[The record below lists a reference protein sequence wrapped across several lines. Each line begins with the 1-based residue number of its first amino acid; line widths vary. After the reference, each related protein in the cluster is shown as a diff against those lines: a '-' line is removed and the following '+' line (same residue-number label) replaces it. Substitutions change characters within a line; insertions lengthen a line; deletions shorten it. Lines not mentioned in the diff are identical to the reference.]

1 MYTVRFY
8 VKPHLAAYMYH
19 RYAKNVEAGA
29 IHLPPTGI
37 LYNLLHALAT
47 RQPSGSYQREE
58 GNLTLALPCPTDGKS
73 PIIFNHLSGPGIDR
87 LTAAIDLQ
95 MHMELYEFM
104 RHGKFKKGIM
114 YQTSAYQFQVRH
126 EMWDITSEAL
136 LKSYQRW
143 RDKEKK
149 GRKKEE
155 E

>member
-8 VKPHLAAYMYH
+8 VKPHLAAYMHH
-19 RYAKNVEAGA
+19 RYARFVESGA
-29 IHLPPTGI
+29 IHLPPTSI
-37 LYNLLHALAT
+37 LYHLLHMLTT
-47 RQPSGSYQREE
+47 RQPSGGYHREE
-58 GNLTLALPCPTDGKS
+58 GNLLLALPCPTDGKS
-73 PIIFNHLSGPGIDR
+73 PTVFNHLTAAAIER
-87 LTAAIDLQ
+87 LSAAIDLQ

-114 YQTSAYQFQVRH
+114 FQTSAYRFQRQH

-155 E
+155 